1 MPKFKPNTSAFKMKG
16 YTYAG
21 TSPLQKDV
29 TMWDANG
36 NRVIVDD
43 KELGKSY
50 YDDDLDVNWRDHNF
64 KDAKGKDQHQ
74 ILYENKPGGSKK
86 GDPVVPSNKPIEYK
100 PNLA

>member
-1 MPKFKPNTSAFKMKG
+1 MPKFKKSSGFKMKG

-21 TSPLQKDV
+21 TSPLQKDK

-50 YDDDLDVNWRDHNF
+50 YDDDLDVNWSDHNF
-64 KDAKGKDQHQ
+64 KDANGKEQHQ
-74 ILYENKPGGSKK
+74 ILYENKPGGSKE
-86 GDPVVPSNKPIEYK
+86 GPVVPMNELTKPK
-100 PNLA
+100 RNLA